1 MVRSSFDGGCT
12 VVPVVHR
19 VAWDAKNG
27 GFRRNLIGIR
37 VDPWED
43 AGMTDARKD
52 SAVVLDDTSKAI
64 IEILQIDGRRSYAAI
79 AKEVGLSEAAV
90 RQRVSRLLELGV
102 MQIVA
107 VTDPLTIGF
116 KRQAMIGLKV
126 DGDTQAVAA
135 QLCLLDEVDY
145 VVITAG
151 SFDIILE
158 IVCEDDDQL
167 LETLSHRIRSIP
179 AVRSTET
186 FIYLKL
192 AKQTYAWG
200 AR

>member
-1 MVRSSFDGGCT
+1 MVFAPYFPAMHT
-12 VVPVVHR
+12 VVGKT
-19 VAWDAKNG
+19 ANG
-27 GFRRNLIGIR
+27 GFRALAIEIIM
-37 VDPWED
+37 DPWND
-43 AGMTDARKD
+43 GSMLDTPRDGPVA
-52 SAVVLDDTSKAI
+52 LDDTSKAI
-64 IEILQIDGRRSYAAI
+64 IEILQIDGRRSYSSI
-79 AKEVGLSEAAV
+79 AKDVGLSEAAV
-90 RQRVSRLLELGV
+90 RQRVSRLLEQGV

-116 KRQAMIGLKV
+116 KRQAMVGLRV
-126 DGDTQAVAA
+126 EGDTQAVAA
-135 QLCLLDEVDY
+135 ELCLLDEVDY

-158 IVCEDDDQL
+158 IVCADDEQL
-167 LETLSHRIRSIP
+167 LETLSHRIRAIP
-179 AVRSTET
+179 TVRSTET